1 MHPREFRPQAF
12 PRGIRHRFNLEFD
25 GGGTPIALPVFLLRG
40 AGDGKTLVATAA
52 VHGDEFEGVRTLFE
66 LARDLDPAAMRG
78 DAILLPVVNPAA
90 FWNGTRT
97 SPLDGKNLA
106 RTFPGRPDG
115 SATEAIAYWL
125 DQAVFPHSDL
135 FVDLHSAGLRLMM
148 PTLAGYYMADEASR
162 QAAFSFGAPVVWAHP
177 DMPPGRTL
185 SAIHA
190 RGKAGIYIEAQGG
203 GRIHPEDLAIYRRGM
218 HNLLRMLNIVVGNP
232 ETPPCQYHLYG
243 GGDIDR
249 SLVSNCD
256 GFLLS
261 RVRPLDHVTAG
272 QPLGSIIGLS
282 GECLQEVLAPSDGIV
297 IMTREYPVVRSGE
310 PLYYLTGIFK

>member
-1 MHPREFRPQAF
+1 M
-12 PRGIRHRFNLEFD
+12 L
-25 GGGTPIALPVFLLRG
+25 LLRG
-40 AGDGKTLVATAA
+40 AGGGQTLVATAS

-66 LARDLDPAAMRG
+66 LASELDPSAMRG

-90 FWNGTRT
+90 FWNGSRT

-106 RTFPGRPDG
+106 RTFPGQPDG

-125 DQAVFPHSDL
+125 DQSVFPHADL
-135 FVDLHSAGLRLMM
+135 FVDLHSAGIHLMM

-162 QAAFSFGAPVVWAHP
+162 RAAFAFGAPVVWAHP

-190 RGKAGIYIEAQGG
+190 RGKSGIYVEAQGG
-203 GRIHPEDLAIYRRGM
+203 GRIHPEDLVIYKRGM
-218 HNLLRMLNIVVGNP
+218 HNLLRLLGIIDGKP
-232 ETPPCQYHLYG
+232 EAPPCQHHLYG

-249 SLVSNCD
+249 SLAANCD

-261 RVRPLDHVTAG
+261 QVRVLDQVITG
-272 QPLGSIIGLS
+272 QPLGTIVGLN
-282 GECLQEVLAPSDGIV
+282 GERLQEILSPSDGIV

-310 PLYYLTGIFK
+310 PLYFLTGIYKE